1 MADKLV
7 LELVSPERLLMSAE
21 ADMVVMPG
29 SEGDFG
35 VLAGHAPVI
44 SSVRPGVI
52 EVHDEGKETE
62 RIFITGGFAE
72 VTGQGLTVLAEEVVP
87 VAEMERDDLEQRLKI
102 AEEDLDDAET
112 DEATQKMQATIAQLS
127 EMLKAVN

>member
-52 EVHDEGKETE
+52 EGHDEGKETE

-72 VTGQGLTVLAEEVVP
+72 VTEQGLTVLAEEVVP

>member
-1 MADKLV
+1 MADKLL
-7 LELVSPERLLMSAE
+7 LELVSPERLLVSAE

-72 VTGQGLTVLAEEVVP
+72 VTEQGLTVLAEEAIP
-87 VAEMERDDLEQRLKI
+87 VAEMKRDDLEKRWKN

-112 DEATQKMQATIAQLS
+112 DEATHKVQATIAQLS
-127 EMLKAVN
+127 EMLKVVN

>member
-1 MADKLV
+1 MADKLL
-7 LELVSPERLLMSAE
+7 LELVSPERLLVSAE

-62 RIFITGGFAE
+62 LIFITGGFAE
-72 VTGQGLTVLAEEVVP
+72 VTEQGLTVLAEEAIP
-87 VAEMERDDLEQRLKI
+87 VAEMKRDDLEKRLKN

-112 DEATQKMQATIAQLS
+112 DEATHKVQATIAQLS
-127 EMLKAVN
+127 EMLKVVN

>member
-72 VTGQGLTVLAEEVVP
+72 VTEQGLTVLAEEVVP